1 MIKSFLTI
9 TRIFAGDSGSEIPN
23 NLPKKQRELFLRI
36 QAQQKENIPENQ
48 HANDDTSTLKDDDWY
63 SSDDDNDPLSKMVIH
78 LVSQILRTLHVY
90 SKVFYNIDI
99 AYRMKMI

>member
-1 MIKSFLTI
+1 MKNTI
-9 TRIFAGDSGSEIPN
+9 LLLFEKFISHYYTMFAGDSGSEIPN

-78 LVSQILRTLHVY
+78 LVS
-90 SKVFYNIDI
+90 
-99 AYRMKMI
+99 